1 MEHPDIMPEIMDAVS
16 KSARIRAALKMV
28 ENITT
33 EDIEL
38 INERSPKLAEWALHE
53 ILNNGEVA

>member
-28 ENITT
+28 ENLTT

-38 INERSPKLAEWALHE
+38 VNERSPKLAEWALHQ
-53 ILNNGEVA
+53 ILNGEVA